1 MKLGK
6 RQLTPL
12 QIITLAF
19 AALVLTGAL
28 LLSLPIAARSGE
40 ATPFADALLTATSAS
55 CVTGLVVYDTYT
67 HWSLFGQIVI
77 LMLIQ
82 IGGIGIITISMY
94 FLSMVHAKIGM
105 RHRFAMQESIGAS
118 STRGVVRMTRF
129 IAVGVLMIEGI
140 GALLLS
146 FAFVPEFGFAK
157 GCYFAVF
164 HSISAFCNAGFD
176 LMGEETPFISLN
188 AYAADGYVCTVIM
201 LLIVI
206 GGLGFFVWR
215 DLKRNGL
222 HFKRYALHTKVVVVT
237 TCILIFGGAF
247 FFYLLSYDSAAQAG
261 RPAGEQVL
269 ISLFQS
275 VSARTAGF
283 ATADLSLIGGG
294 AQMLMICLMLVGGSP
309 GSTAG
314 GIKTTTMAVLFLLVR
329 SIFRRKEDVE
339 CFGRRVERSVIRT
352 AIAVFV
358 LYLFLALTV
367 GIAISALD
375 DIDIMAALFET
386 VSAIATVGL
395 SLSVT
400 PQLGLISKIMIT
412 GLMFLG
418 RVGGLT
424 VLLSLSGSRQTP
436 VGRCPA
442 ENITVG

>member
-6 RQLTPL
+6 KQLTPL

-55 CVTGLVVYDTYT
+55 CVTGLIVYDTYT
-67 HWSLFGQIVI
+67 HWSLFGQIVL

-82 IGGIGIITISMY
+82 IGGIGIITMSMY

-129 IAVGVLMIEGI
+129 IAAGVLMIEGI

-146 FAFVPEFGFAK
+146 FAFVPEFGLAK

-176 LMGEETPFISLN
+176 LMGEETPFASLN

-237 TCILIFGGAF
+237 TCILIFGGALL
-247 FFYLLSYDSAAQAG
+247 FYLLSYDSPAQAG
-261 RPAGEQVL
+261 RPAGEQML

-375 DIDIMAALFET
+375 DIDIMAAMFET
-386 VSAIATVGL
+386 ISAIATVGL